1 MKKPA
6 LTAMRSSAQAGF
18 TLIELIVVIVIL
30 GILAATALPK
40 FAGLSGDARLAALN
54 AARGAVQSTVAMVH
68 GQSLANPTAASFTNE
83 GAVIPVA
90 LGYPTASAGFLQ
102 GAGISA
108 NGATNSD
115 YTITIGGAAVVP
127 ATANAPAIPIN
138 GLLIIPTGVAGTPS
152 GLTCNLIYTQTAAA
166 NTPPTVVVTGTA
178 AGCQ

>member
-6 LTAMRSSAQAGF
+6 FTAIRSSAQAGF

-54 AARGAVQSTVAMVH
+54 AARGSMQSTIAMVH
-68 GQSLANPTAASFTNE
+68 GQSLANPGAVSFTNE
-83 GAVIPVA
+83 GAIIPVA
-90 LGYPTASAGFLQ
+90 LGYPTASVGFLA
-102 GAGISA
+102 GAGIGA
-108 NGATNSD
+108 NGVSNGD
-115 YTITIGGAAVVP
+115 YTITVGGAALIP

-138 GLLIIPTGVAGTPS
+138 GLLVIPTGVAGTPS

-178 AGCQ
+178 ADCQ

>member
-6 LTAMRSSAQAGF
+6 FTAIRSSAQAGF

-30 GILAATALPK
+30 GILAATALPR

-54 AARGAVQSTVAMVH
+54 AARGAMQSTIAMVH
-68 GQSLANPTAASFTNE
+68 GQSLADPAAPSFTNE
-83 GAVIPVA
+83 GAIIPVA
-90 LGYPTASAGFLQ
+90 LGYPTATVGFLA
-102 GAGISA
+102 GAGIGN
-108 NGATNSD
+108 NGATNND
-115 YTITIGGAAVVP
+115 YTITVGGAAAVP
-127 ATANAPAIPIN
+127 ATANTPEIPVN
-138 GLLIIPTGVAGTPS
+138 GVLVIPTGVAGSPR